1 MKMISIPFAVSK
13 NGKVSE
19 EEYLPGLLLEVNKS
33 RKGGGM
39 LKKSG
44 EVMDGIAELAIP
56 LLVSFYERRERGI
69 LFLHQMLADEKTLH
83 FPDVVAH
90 DPDLLEEKFSQVEAD
105 YDEYVREFSA
115 LISSVTEIKKNARE
129 FNSLPSKNVL
139 DDLKGFLSFAYER
152 EDAGAFVFDTWGVEE
167 DPEVREIHKMLDC
180 EEDKLSGL
188 PSILDSVSGIMEGKT
203 DALKKN
209 LDAECEQAIAER
221 NKKRRETIDAFKIK
235 ASEIKQL
242 KRGNDVDEEKL
253 LSVRVGRRET
263 IEFKHNQEKDVLSQ
277 TKTAEEREQLKNAIA
292 EYKKQLIE
300 IDGEIREIKSKA
312 ENRRKE
318 LHDQLLALDA
328 KLENFDNETKSI
340 DYEYREKTQKLDRLS
355 ERLED
360 AKEAYVINMK
370 NELTDRINDLGVNLP
385 LPDVAE
391 DIYGSFFVYIPV
403 YIAVF
408 KDDKAGTQRFV
419 VFPPN
424 YIDDEIKS
432 MSSALLT
439 KFKKIEHREG
449 LDLLIRGGVTKTL
462 VNDKELELKVLEH
475 TFNKSITSS
484 SLDTHDAIIK
494 GAEKLKN
501 KERISEKEYKIIE
514 SMVKGGEKR

>member
-56 LLVSFYERRERGI
+56 LLVSFYERRGRGI
-69 LFLHQMLADEKTLH
+69 LFLHQMLADEKTLQ
-83 FPDVVAH
+83 FPEVVAH

-105 YDEYVREFSA
+105 YDEYIREFSA
-115 LISSVTEIKKNARE
+115 LISSVTEIKKDALE

-152 EDAGAFVFDTWGVEE
+152 EDAGAFVFDTWGFEG
-167 DPEVREIHKMLDC
+167 DLEVQEIHKILDC

-188 PSILDSVSGIMEGKT
+188 PSILDSVSGILTRKT

-221 NKKRRETIDAFKIK
+221 NKKRRGTIDAFKIK
-235 ASEIKQL
+235 ALEIKQL
-242 KRGNDVDEEKL
+242 KRGNDGDEEKL
-253 LSVRVGRRET
+253 LSVRVGRKET
-263 IEFKHNQEKDVLSQ
+263 IEFKHNQEKDALSR
-277 TKTAEEREQLKNAIA
+277 TKTAEEREQMTNAIT
-292 EYKKQLIE
+292 EHKKQLAG

-370 NELTDRINDLGVNLP
+370 NELTDRINDLGINLP

-391 DIYGSFFVYIPV
+391 DIHGSFFVYIPV
-403 YIAVF
+403 YIAAF

-424 YIDDEIKS
+424 YIDDETKS
-432 MSSALLT
+432 ISSALLT
-439 KFKKIEHREG
+439 KFKKIERREG
-449 LDLLIRGGVTKTL
+449 LDLLLKGGVTKTL
-462 VNDKELELKVLEH
+462 VNDNELELKVLEH
-475 TFNKSITSS
+475 TFNNSIASS
-484 SLDTHDAIIK
+484 SSDTHDVIIK

-501 KERISEKEYKIIE
+501 KGRISEKEYRIIE
-514 SMVKGGEKR
+514 GMMRGGKKR